1 MATTSVAMSLLD
13 LIEREFLTEDRV
25 RAWQRVIVACFCVL
39 SIAYLAMSRTG
50 LDPFGKALGTDYTS
64 FYAAS
69 KLALAGHP
77 DAAYRMA
84 DHAAAQV
91 AIFGQDIGY
100 AAFFYPPVY
109 LLYCLPL
116 GLLPYLW
123 SLCLWQGLTLAFF
136 ARTVRAIAGQS
147 LGWSAILFFPAVFLT
162 LGHGQNAFLSAGLFG
177 AGILCLDRRPIVAGI
192 CFGCLC
198 YKPQLGI
205 VIPFVLVAARRW
217 TAIASAAGTVLCL
230 AAITTAVFGVD
241 IWRAFLDN
249 APVAVA
255 ALENSLV
262 EPFKMQ
268 SAYAAVRVLGGSSQT
283 AYLVQA
289 VFALAALS
297 AVVWVTAKAPPDAPT
312 TPLMVVAALLAT
324 PFLLDY
330 ELLLLALP
338 LAWLW
343 AESRT
348 TGFYPG
354 ERLVAVAIYL
364 LPLIAR
370 PLGSGLHIVLGPFL
384 ISALLF
390 VLVRRVTG
398 TEGAR
403 AHAAAP
409 PALLSSVTC

>member
-1 MATTSVAMSLLD
+1 MGLLD
-13 LIEREFLTEDRV
+13 RIERDVLTEDRV
-25 RAWQRVIVACFCVL
+25 RAWHRVIVVCFGIL
-39 SIAYLAMSRTG
+39 SIAYLAMSSNG
-50 LDPFGKALGTDYTS
+50 FDPFGKALGTDFTS

-77 DAAYRMA
+77 DAAYRVA
-84 DHAAAQV
+84 EHAAAQV
-91 AIFGQDIGY
+91 AIFGSVDGQDLGY

-123 SLCLWQGLTLAFF
+123 SLGLWQGLTLTFF
-136 ARTVRAIAGQS
+136 ARTVRAIAGHD
-147 LGWSAILFFPAVFLT
+147 LGWLPIVFFPAVFFT

-177 AGILCLDRRPIVAGI
+177 AGILCLDRRPILAGI

-217 TAIASAAGTVLCL
+217 SAIASAAATVLCL
-230 AAITTAVFGVD
+230 VAVSTAVFGVD

-249 APVAVA
+249 APIAVA

-262 EPFKMQ
+262 EPYKMQ

-289 VFALAALS
+289 AFALVALS
-297 AVVWVTAKAPPDAPT
+297 AVVRVTASAPPGTPT
-312 TPLMVVAALLAT
+312 TPLMVAAALLAT

-330 ELLLLALP
+330 ELLLTALP

-370 PLGSGLHIVLGPFL
+370 PLGAGLHVVLGPL
-384 ISALLF
+384 VVAALLF
-390 VLVRRVTG
+390 VLLRRVTG
-398 TEGAR
+398 RAGIHISAR
-403 AHAAAP
+403 SNTARSAR
-409 PALLSSVTC
+409 LSPVIC